1 MRFSSYALPALAAN
15 LVAALPA
22 PQDIDID
29 MVEAAPDP
37 TYTQT
42 LGLTA
47 QVVTYDTTAIL
58 AEATAAATVVSVAVS
73 DVLEGTAIV
82 SKRDEASSSSYDV
95 NAAMWVTATPT
106 PTANDKRDIVV
117 RAACTALPTGIA
129 SYALSADTASDF
141 RANGSWAS
149 IASQAPVP
157 SGYVNTVVNAAGANS
172 GYGYLGYSNLAS
184 YDTNACA
191 AKCSKT
197 VGCMAFNVY
206 FERDP
211 SVDPGSGDSGCANPS
226 SVIYAKCSLWG
237 GPLNTANANNKGQMR
252 NQFEV
257 AIAGSNAYQNNS
269 LTIPAGYSLKA
280 AYNNVAINA
289 PYDAQG
295 YNTYMGA
302 TIFTKG
308 PFNIQL
314 CADYCSAQTQYN
326 FAHPAGDGTPP
337 KSCNFF
343 NTYILYKND
352 AGSPQGQYCSIYT
365 EQWSDAY
372 AVNSGQMRGSDR
384 YFIGYSYTFSN
395 SSSVSIAPKVGDK
408 NGAIYQARQDMTY
421 YPSQLTS
428 TFQPFCSSLL
438 GYSALVTS
446 ATAATTVTPVMSTSI
461 VYSTTTVAAG
471 NANGKRAAASLSP
484 PDVLTKYPSSVF
496 ASACSLIATSPTSTS
511 TITVATSIV
520 TATAS
525 TTLITQVSTVTVA
538 APSTIQTGYLKI
550 KGGNY
555 DGQYL
560 GAVPSSGLP
569 QLSSS
574 SANRVLC
581 NLDLSGNIYC
591 NNLRGSIIGTYLFLQ
606 FRTDYQ
612 KAGDYN
618 PVCSTDSTGLLTC
631 SIVKSNGLAAQYLT
645 DFGPY
650 GNSWVSCAYSNRDT
664 SYGITLN
671 YAEHSTGPVS
681 KSCQSVS
688 VYMVAA

>member
-106 PTANDKRDIVV
+106 PTANDKRDIVA

-574 SANRVLC
+574 SASRVLC

>member
-106 PTANDKRDIVV
+106 PTANDKRDIVA

-269 LTIPAGYSLKA
+269 LSIPAGYSLKA